1 MAYVGTQQIEEIER
15 QLIRRGNIVGG
26 GGGPVAWLD
35 VTGKPSTF
43 PPEAHNQ
50 AISTI
55 TGLQTALDGKAALSH
70 SHIIADVTGLQ
81 AALDGKQAAGSYA
94 AASHTHT
101 SSEITD
107 LGVGFIVENRT
118 SDPGSPVT
126 GQIWIRT
133 DL

>member
-1 MAYVGTQQIEEIER
+1 V
-15 QLIRRGNIVGG
+15 
-26 GGGPVAWLD
+26 
-35 VTGKPSTF
+35 
-43 PPEAHNQ
+43 
-50 AISTI
+50 
-55 TGLQTALDGKAALSH
+55 TGLQT
-70 SHIIADVTGLQ
+70 
-81 AALDGKQAAGSYA
+81 ALDGKQAAGSYA

-118 SDPGSPVT
+118 SDPGSPVP